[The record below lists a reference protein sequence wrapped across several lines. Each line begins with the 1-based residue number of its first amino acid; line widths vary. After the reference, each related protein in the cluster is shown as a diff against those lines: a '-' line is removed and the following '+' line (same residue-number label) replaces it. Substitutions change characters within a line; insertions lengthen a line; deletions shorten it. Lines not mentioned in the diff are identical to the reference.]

1 MNEVDQPIAGVD
13 RFAGIL
19 LHPSSLPGSGP
30 IGTLGEEAFRF
41 VDFLAQSGC
50 GIWQVLPL
58 GPTGET
64 HSPYAAFSSTAG
76 NTQLVDAELLVE
88 DGLVDPR
95 MRVGGESEPRV
106 NFDKAASQ
114 TRACIGAATE
124 KLVSGHLLHPDF
136 QAFSA
141 AQAAW
146 LDDFALFMALKD
158 KHGGAPWYEW
168 EEPYRTR
175 NPEALKKWCAD
186 NPEALKFQKVGQ
198 YLFYRQWLALKA
210 YANERGIRIV
220 GDVPFYVAFD
230 SADVWTYPAYF
241 ALDLTTHRPRLMA
254 GVPPDYFSATG
265 QLWGNPCYDWEQ
277 IASDDYKWWV
287 ERFRRLNNVVDIV
300 RVDHFRGFD
309 EYWAVGEGE
318 TTAINGMWKKS
329 PGKEFFEVL
338 ERELGRLPIWAEDLG
353 LISDGVEKLRD
364 AFDFPGMKILQFA
377 FDDKESSN
385 PYLPHNHVR
394 NCVVYTGTHDN
405 DTTVHW
411 ASQLGDKQ
419 IAQIMGYLGKSTL
432 NLPWD
437 FLRLCISSV
446 AQFAVFPLQDL
457 LGLGAEG
464 RMNVPGHEEG
474 NWGYRASKN
483 DFDKEKERQLGELL
497 SVYGRRVVSKYTRG
511 MSD

>member
-1 MNEVDQPIAGVD
+1 MNDVNRNSEGTD

-19 LHPSSLPGSGP
+19 LHPSSLPGNGP
-30 IGTLGEEAFRF
+30 IGTLGKEAFRF

-76 NTQLVDAELLVE
+76 NIQLIDADLLVE
-88 DGLVDPR
+88 DGLIDPQILINR
-95 MRVGGESEPRV
+95 KSEPRV
-106 NFDKAASQ
+106 DFDRAASQ
-114 TRACIGAATE
+114 TRIYIDAAAE
-124 KLVSGHLLHPDF
+124 KLTSDHPLYPDY
-136 QAFSA
+136 QAFSE
-141 AQAAW
+141 AQATW

-158 KHGGAPWYEW
+158 KHGGARWYEW
-168 EEPYRTR
+168 EEPYRIR
-175 NPEALKKWCAD
+175 NLEALNKWREE
-186 NPEALKFQKVGQ
+186 NPDAIKLQKTGQ

-210 YANERGIRIV
+210 YANEREIRIV

-277 IASDDYKWWV
+277 IANDNYSWWV
-287 ERFRRLNNVVDIV
+287 ERFRRLNQVVDIV

-338 ERELGRLPIWAEDLG
+338 QRELGHLPIWAEDLG

-364 AFDFPGMKILQFA
+364 EFNFPGMKILQFA
-377 FDDKESSN
+377 FDEKESSN
-385 PYLPHNHVR
+385 PYLPHNYAR

-411 ASQLGDKQ
+411 ASELSDQQIKQ
-419 IAQIMGYLGKSTL
+419 IKAYLGKSTL

-437 FLRLCISSV
+437 FLRMSISSV

-457 LGLGAEG
+457 LGLGGEG

-474 NWGYRASKN
+474 NWGYRASET
-483 DFDKEKERQLGELL
+483 DFDKELEQKLGELL
-497 SVYGRRVVSKYTRG
+497 AVYGRRVVSKY
-511 MSD
+511 S